1 MNNSIEDIAKH
12 YFDLS
17 NKARLN
23 DIRNMFGNDTT
34 YSSVA
39 TGLFY
44 GVDDI
49 MSMMTT
55 FFSQYK
61 MLHWHIDELSIVSDH
76 IVEIHFTLQ
85 STNHDGIKVTRKGIE
100 KLIINDNK
108 IRHIEITNA

>member
-1 MNNSIEDIAKH
+1 MNNSIENIAKK

-23 DIRNMFGNDTT
+23 DIGNIFANDAT

-39 TGLFY
+39 TGLYY

-49 MSMMTT
+49 MSMMTA

-61 MLHWHIDELSIVSDH
+61 ILHWHIDELSVITDH

-100 KLIINDNK
+100 KLVINDNK
-108 IRHIEITNA
+108 IRHIEIKNA